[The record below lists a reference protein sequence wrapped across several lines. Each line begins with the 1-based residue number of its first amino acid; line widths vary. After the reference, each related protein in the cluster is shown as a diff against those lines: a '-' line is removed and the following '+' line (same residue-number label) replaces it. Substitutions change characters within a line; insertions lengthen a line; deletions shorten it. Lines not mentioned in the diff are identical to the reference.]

1 MTEYACIA
9 ADPPWNERGGGK
21 IKRGADRHYPLM
33 KTPDIIECMLTAS
46 VWRPAESCHLWLWAT
61 NHLRDALT
69 VMEAL
74 GFRYIR
80 TMAWV
85 KQHND
90 KLQIGLGQY
99 MRGSHELCLFGVR
112 GKTMRPEKAP
122 PSVVIAERSKHS
134 SKPAEAFAAIEQV
147 SPGPRLEMFAREPRA
162 GWDVWGNEIGVA
174 A

>member
-1 MTEYACIA
+1 
-9 ADPPWNERGGGK
+9 
-21 IKRGADRHYPLM
+21 
-33 KTPDIIECMLTAS
+33 
-46 VWRPAESCHLWLWAT
+46 
-61 NHLRDALT
+61 
-69 VMEAL
+69 
-74 GFRYIR
+74 
-80 TMAWV
+80 MAWV